1 MLLYRYASICILKV
15 LLIEGQV
22 LYVHVPLS
30 KHDHGAV
37 EDSVESRYTDAE
49 MAEVMRDLCL
59 LVGAEAARRKSKLV
73 DDWQK
78 L

>member
-1 MLLYRYASICILKV
+1 M
-15 LLIEGQV
+15 
-22 LYVHVPLS
+22 HVPLS
-30 KHDHGAV
+30 KQDHGSL
-37 EDSVESRYTDAE
+37 EDSVESHYTDAE

-59 LVGAEAARRKSKLV
+59 LVGAEAAKRKSKLV